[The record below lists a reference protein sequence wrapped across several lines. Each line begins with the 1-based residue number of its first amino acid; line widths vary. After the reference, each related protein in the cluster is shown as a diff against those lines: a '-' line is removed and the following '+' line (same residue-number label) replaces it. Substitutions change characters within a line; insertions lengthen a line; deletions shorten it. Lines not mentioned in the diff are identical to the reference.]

1 MFPFSLSYFRWQSSG
16 NGLRHVVSTAC
27 GHAEALE
34 HFKVADELMPDSEV
48 IQKNL
53 VLTRLLMT
61 GRSR

>member
-1 MFPFSLSYFRWQSSG
+1 MAQDP
-16 NGLRHVVSTAC
+16 VAVDP
-27 GHAEALE
+27 
-34 HFKVADELMPDSEV
+34 KVADELMPDSEV